1 MRTSIMVL
9 TIGLLAS
16 PALAAGGHMGGMPGG
31 MSGLHPTM
39 SGPSTVSHS
48 AMPTNPN
55 TRSGKAIGQPS
66 QTCQNAP
73 NYPANTPG
81 GAFNAPGSAF
91 NPNGVAGSV
100 YAGSG
105 ANNQKNTASVSQY
118 DVACYRGGH

>member
-9 TIGLLAS
+9 AVGLLAS

-31 MSGLHPTM
+31 VGGSHPAM
-39 SGPSTVSHS
+39 SGPPPVLRS

-66 QTCQNAP
+66 KTCQNAT

-81 GAFNAPGSAF
+81 GSFNAPGSAF

-105 ANNQKNTASVSQY
+105 ANNQKNSASVAQY
-118 DVACYRGGH
+118 DVACYPGGH